1 MKIKF
6 DFVTNSSS
14 TSFVIIT
21 YDDFTLENFIESVGI
36 DNNSVFEDIFEDL
49 FYSFKHN
56 MKDIKGYQH
65 RWMKDGESM
74 EQFIERL
81 FSTETLEK
89 VLGAQKKGYKVY
101 IGELYSDHNEN
112 ESFFCTDSFIIDS
125 KKIYID
131 ATVDGW

>member
-36 DNNSVFEDIFEDL
+36 ENKSVFEDIFEDL
-49 FYSFKHN
+49 FYAFKTN
-56 MKDIKGYQH
+56 MEPLREHISKH
-65 RWMKDGESM
+65 RWRKGENF
-74 EQFIERL
+74 EQFIEEL
-81 FSTETLEK
+81 YSKETLEK
-89 VLGAQKKGYKVY
+89 ILSAEKKGYTVY
-101 IGELYSDHNEN
+101 GGWLSSDVEEEL
-112 ESFFCTDSFIIDS
+112 FFCTDSFIIDT
-125 KKIYID
+125 KKMFID

>member
-36 DNNSVFEDIFEDL
+36 ENKSAFEDIFEDL

-56 MKDIKGYQH
+56 MEDIKGYRH

-81 FSTETLEK
+81 FSKETLDK
-89 VLGAQKKGYKVY
+89 VMEAQQKGYQVY
-101 IGELYSDHNEN
+101 IGELYSDNGEN
-112 ESFFCTDSFIIDS
+112 ESFFCTDAFIIDS
-125 KKIYID
+125 KKIFID
-131 ATVDGW
+131 ATVDG

>member
-36 DNNSVFEDIFEDL
+36 ENKSIFEDIFEDL
-49 FYSFKHN
+49 FYSFKQN
-56 MKDIKGYQH
+56 MKNIQGYRH

-74 EQFIERL
+74 EEFIERL
-81 FSTETLEK
+81 FSKETLDK
-89 VLGAQKKGYKVY
+89 IIDAQKKGYNVY
-101 IGELYSDHNEN
+101 IGELHSDHGEN
-112 ESFFCTDSFIIDS
+112 ESFFCTDAFIIDS
-125 KKIYID
+125 KKMYID